1 MLVSSA
7 QCAVN
12 ALRTHNYE
20 PSPELNTAQ
29 HTKELLKKVRLIE
42 LKTRGLSEHIFS
54 GEYHSAFKG
63 RGMTF
68 SEVREYAPG
77 DEVRTIDWNVT
88 ARFGHP
94 FVKVFEEERELTV
107 MLVADVSGSGEFGT
121 TDQLK
126 RELIT
131 EACATIAFS
140 AIKNN
145 DKVGLILFTD
155 TVEKFIPPKKGRTHI
170 LRLVRELLEF
180 RPQSRGTDITAALRY
195 LNSVIKKRSIAFLL
209 SDMMDEDYEP
219 ALKIANRRHDL
230 VVLRTTDPRES
241 ELPSMGLVQFVDP
254 ETGDSRWVNTSSRSV
269 RNAFR
274 AAALKHQNRTRE
286 ILRRSGVD
294 HATIS
299 TQEGYVRPLMQLLK
313 QREVR

>member
-1 MLVSSA
+1 M
-7 QCAVN
+7 
-12 ALRTHNYE
+12 
-20 PSPELNTAQ
+20 NTAR
-29 HTKELLKKVRLIE
+29 HTKELLKKVRLVE
-42 LKTRGLSEHIFS
+42 LKTRGLSDHIFS

-68 SEVREYAPG
+68 SEVREYSAG

-107 MLVADVSGSGEFGT
+107 MLMADLSGSEDFGSAS
-121 TDQLK
+121 QLK

-145 DKVGLILFTD
+145 DKVGLMLFTD
-155 TVEKFIPPKKGRTHI
+155 KVEKFIPPKKGRAHI
-170 LRLVRELLEF
+170 LRIVRELIEF
-180 RPQSRGTDITAALRY
+180 RPQGTGTDIADALRY
-195 LNSVIKKRSIAFLL
+195 LNSVIKKRSIAFLV
-209 SDMMDEDYEP
+209 SDLLADGYED

-230 VVLRTTDPRES
+230 VVLRTSDPRED
-241 ELPSMGLVQFVDP
+241 ELPAVGLVRFTDP
-254 ETGDSRWVNTSSRSV
+254 ESGEVRWVDTGSRKV

-274 AAALKHQNRTRE
+274 AAGLKHRQRTRE
-286 ILRRSGVD
+286 VLRRCGVD
-294 HATIS
+294 HAVIS
-299 TQEGYVRPLMQLLK
+299 TADGYVRPLMRLFK
-313 QREVR
+313 EREGGR

>member
-1 MLVSSA
+1 MD
-7 QCAVN
+7 
-12 ALRTHNYE
+12 
-20 PSPELNTAQ
+20 TAQ
-29 HTKELLKKVRLIE
+29 HTKELLKKVRLVE

-68 SEVREYAPG
+68 SEVREYSAG

-107 MLVADVSGSGEFGT
+107 MLVADLSGSEDFGT
-121 TDQLK
+121 SELLK

-131 EACATIAFS
+131 EVCATIAFS

-145 DKVGLILFTD
+145 DKVGLILFTGK
-155 TVEKFIPPKKGRTHI
+155 VEKFIPPKKGRSHI
-170 LRLVRELLEF
+170 LRIVRELIEF
-180 RPQSRGTDITAALRY
+180 KPEGRGTDITGALRY
-195 LNSVIKKRSIAFLL
+195 LNNVIKKRSIAFLV
-209 SDMMDEDYEP
+209 SDLMSAGYED

-230 VVLRTTDPRES
+230 VVLRTSDPREQ
-241 ELPSMGLVQFVDP
+241 ELPNVGLVRFEDP
-254 ETGDSRWVNTSSRSV
+254 ETGELRWVDTGSRSV
-269 RNAFR
+269 RSAYR
-274 AAALKHQNRTRE
+274 AAALKHQQRTRE
-286 ILRRSGVD
+286 TLKRSGVD

-299 TQEGYVRPLMQLLK
+299 TNEGYVRPLMRLFK
-313 QREVR
+313 QREGAR

>member
-1 MLVSSA
+1 M
-7 QCAVN
+7 
-12 ALRTHNYE
+12 
-20 PSPELNTAQ
+20 NTTQ

-68 SEVREYAPG
+68 SEVREYTAG

-88 ARFGHP
+88 ARFCHP

-121 TDQLK
+121 AQQLK

-155 TVEKFIPPKKGRTHI
+155 TVEKFIPPKKGRSHI

-209 SDMMDEDYEP
+209 SDMMDENYEP

-230 VVLRTTDPRES
+230 VVLRSTDPREG
-241 ELPSMGLVQFVDP
+241 ELPNVGLAQFVDP
-254 ETGDSRWVNTSSRSV
+254 ETGDSRWVNTGSRSV

>member
-1 MLVSSA
+1 MA
-7 QCAVN
+7 
-12 ALRTHNYE
+12 
-20 PSPELNTAQ
+20 TAQ
-29 HTKELLKKVRLIE
+29 HTKDLLKKVRLIE

-68 SEVREYAPG
+68 SEVREYSPG

-107 MLVADVSGSGEFGT
+107 MLLADLSASGDFGS

-126 RELIT
+126 RELTT

-145 DKVGLILFTD
+145 DKVGLLLFTD
-155 TVEKFIPPKKGRTHI
+155 RVEKFIPPKKGRAHI
-170 LRLVRELLEF
+170 LRIIRELIEF
-180 RPQSRGTDITAALRY
+180 SPQGTGTDVTGALRY
-195 LNSVIKKRSIAFLL
+195 LNSVIKKRSIAFLV
-209 SDMMDEDYEP
+209 SDLIADGYED

-230 VVLRTTDPRES
+230 VVLRTSDPREL
-241 ELPSMGLVQFVDP
+241 ELPNVGLVRMVDP
-254 ETGDSRWVNTSSRSV
+254 ETRETAWVDTSSRRV
-269 RNAFR
+269 RNAYR
-274 AAALKHQNRTRE
+274 AAGLKHQQRARE
-286 ILRRSGVD
+286 VLRRSGVD
-294 HATIS
+294 HAVIT
-299 TQEGYVRPLMQLLK
+299 TDEGYVRPLMRLFK
-313 QREVR
+313 QREGAR

>member
-1 MLVSSA
+1 MD
-7 QCAVN
+7 
-12 ALRTHNYE
+12 
-20 PSPELNTAQ
+20 TAQ

-121 TDQLK
+121 SQQLK

-145 DKVGLILFTD
+145 DKVGLILFSD
-155 TVEKFIPPKKGRTHI
+155 TVEKFIPPKKGRSHI

-180 RPQSRGTDITAALRY
+180 RAASPGTDITSALRY
-195 LNSVIKKRSIAFLL
+195 LNSVIKKRSITFLL
-209 SDMMDEDYEP
+209 SDMMDTDYEP
-219 ALKIANRRHDL
+219 AIKIANRRHDL
-230 VVLRTTDPRES
+230 VVLRTTDPREG
-241 ELPSMGLVQFVDP
+241 ELPNVGLVQFVDP
-254 ETGDSRWVNTSSRSV
+254 ESGATRWVNTGSRAV

-294 HATIS
+294 NAIIS
-299 TQEGYVRPLMQLLK
+299 THDGYVRPLMQLLK
-313 QREVR
+313 HRDVR

>member
-1 MLVSSA
+1 MSEGPLA
-7 QCAVN
+7 RMN
-12 ALRTHNYE
+12 A
-20 PSPELNTAQ
+20 AQ
-29 HTKELLKKVRLIE
+29 HTKDLLKKVRLIE

-68 SEVREYAPG
+68 SEVREYTAG

-107 MLVADVSGSGEFGT
+107 MLVADVSGSADFGT
-121 TDQLK
+121 AEQLK

-140 AIKNN
+140 AIRNN
-145 DKVGLILFTD
+145 DKVGLILFSD
-155 TVEKFIPPKKGRTHI
+155 TVEKFIPPKKGRSHI
-170 LRLVRELLEF
+170 LRLIRELLEF
-180 RPQSRGTDITAALRY
+180 RATANGTDITAALRY

-209 SDMMDEDYEP
+209 SDMMDANYEP

-230 VVLRTTDPRES
+230 VVLRTTDPREL
-241 ELPSMGLVQFVDP
+241 ELPNMGLVQFVDP
-254 ETGDSRWVNTSSRSV
+254 ETQDTRWVNTGSRTI
-269 RNAFR
+269 RNAYR
-274 AAALKHQNRTRE
+274 AAALKHQNHTRE
-286 ILRRSGVD
+286 ILRRAGVD

-299 TQEGYVRPLMQLLK
+299 THEGYVRPLMQLLK
-313 QREVR
+313 HRDVR

>member
-1 MLVSSA
+1 M
-7 QCAVN
+7 
-12 ALRTHNYE
+12 
-20 PSPELNTAQ
+20 NTAQ
-29 HTKELLKKVRLIE
+29 HTKELLKKVRTIE

-68 SEVREYAPG
+68 SEVREYTPG

-94 FVKVFEEERELTV
+94 FVKVFEEERELTA
-107 MLVADVSGSGEFGT
+107 MLVADLSGSGEFGT
-121 TDQLK
+121 TGQLK

-155 TVEKFIPPKKGRTHI
+155 TVEKFIPPKKGRSHI

-195 LNSVIKKRSIAFLL
+195 LNSVIKKRSITFLL
-209 SDMMDEDYEP
+209 SDMMDTDYE
-219 ALKIANRRHDL
+219 AAMKIANRRHDL
-230 VVLRTTDPRES
+230 VVLRTTDPREG
-241 ELPSMGLVQFVDP
+241 ELPNMGLVQFVDP
-254 ETGDSRWVNTSSRSV
+254 ETGATRWVNTGSRSI

-299 TQEGYVRPLMQLLK
+299 TQHGYVRPLMQLLK

>member
-1 MLVSSA
+1 MASSRSKGRR
-7 QCAVN
+7 N
-12 ALRTHNYE
+12 ALAPDPRMD
-20 PSPELNTAQ
+20 TAQ
-29 HTKELLKKVRLIE
+29 HTKELLKKVRTVE

-68 SEVREYAPG
+68 SEVREYSAG

-107 MLVADVSGSGEFGT
+107 MLLADLSGSTDFGST
-121 TDQLK
+121 GQLK

-145 DKVGLILFTD
+145 DKVGLMLFTD
-155 TVEKFIPPKKGRTHI
+155 RVERFIPPKKGRAHI
-170 LRLVRELLEF
+170 LRIVRELIEF
-180 RPQSRGTDITAALRY
+180 VPEGRGTGIAEALGY
-195 LNSVIKKRSIAFLL
+195 LNRVIKRRAIAFLV
-209 SDMMDEDYEP
+209 SDFMDQGFED
-219 ALKIANRRHDL
+219 ALRIANRRHDL
-230 VVLRTTDPRES
+230 VALRTTDPREG
-241 ELPSMGLVQFVDP
+241 ELPNVGLTRFADP
-254 ETGDSRWVNTSSRSV
+254 ESGELRWVDTASRKV
-269 RNAFR
+269 RNAYR
-274 AAALKHQNRTRE
+274 AAALKHQQRAQE

-294 HATIS
+294 HAVIGTD
-299 TQEGYVRPLMQLLK
+299 TGYVRPLMRLFK
-313 QREVR
+313 QREAAR